1 MALEGRAVVILL
13 QSMSKHVKTNLTIS
27 FILQIHDPSQKTSV
41 IQVVYVD
48 AHGPLRLQQQLD
60 CAGFSSPKISFPS
73 ELNGECLQA
82 ALHCSPLGQVQA
94 ENHANLETFARST
107 QSYGFLV
114 CPAAT
119 GVRQEPGAAKFC
131 SLRK

>member
-82 ALHCSPLGQVQA
+82 ACCL
-94 ENHANLETFARST
+94 T
-107 QSYGFLV
+107 QLS
-114 CPAAT
+114 
-119 GVRQEPGAAKFC
+119 
-131 SLRK
+131 S